1 MNYIL
6 YVSQRNKIVDQ
17 CRERSFSFIDIDPRV
32 LANEKPV
39 RFGRSRLQRH
49 TDYETVRPME
59 TTTRMSGFFREP
71 REVNSLNVMLQNIV
85 TPSERRTYGKVI

>member
-6 YVSQRNKIVDQ
+6 YVSQRNKIFGQ
-17 CRERSFSFIDIDPRV
+17 YQERDFDIDPRV
-32 LANEKPV
+32 LANWKPV

-59 TTTRMSGFFREP
+59 TTTRTQGSLYEP
-71 REVNSLNVMLQNIV
+71 RLVNSLYVM
-85 TPSERRTYGKVI
+85 S

>member
-17 CRERSFSFIDIDPRV
+17 CRERGCIDIDPRV

-49 TDYETVRPME
+49 TSYEIVRPME

-71 REVNSLNVMLQNIV
+71 REV
-85 TPSERRTYGKVI
+85 TPLM

>member
-1 MNYIL
+1 MSYIL
-6 YVSQRNKIVDQ
+6 YVSQRNKIVGQ
-17 CRERSFSFIDIDPRV
+17 CQERVFDIDPRV

-59 TTTRMSGFFREP
+59 TTTRTQGSSLEP
-71 REVNSLNVMLQNIV
+71 REVYSLNVM
-85 TPSERRTYGKVI
+85 

>member
-17 CRERSFSFIDIDPRV
+17 YRERSFIDIDPRV

-59 TTTRMSGFFREP
+59 TTTRTQGSLIEP
-71 REVNSLNVMLQNIV
+71 REVNSLYVML
-85 TPSERRTYGKVI
+85 

>member
-1 MNYIL
+1 M
-6 YVSQRNKIVDQ
+6 SQA
-17 CRERSFSFIDIDPRV
+17 ETDPRV
-32 LANEKPV
+32 LAYEKPV

-71 REVNSLNVMLQNIV
+71 REVNSLNVMLQKIV